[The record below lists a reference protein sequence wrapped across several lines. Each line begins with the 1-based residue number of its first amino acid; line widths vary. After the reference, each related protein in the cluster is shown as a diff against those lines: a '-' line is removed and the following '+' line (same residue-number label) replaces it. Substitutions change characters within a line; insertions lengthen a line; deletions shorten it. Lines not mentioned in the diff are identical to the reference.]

1 MAKVCGMLMDEM
13 DSEEECMSDE
23 RITRR
28 EIIKKAAYIA
38 PLIFTVKAN
47 FAFASAGSG
56 DYHTDVKNQDNQK
69 NKDKQ
74 DYQNNFQGLTNKTKY

>member
-1 MAKVCGMLMDEM
+1 
-13 DSEEECMSDE
+13 MSDE

-38 PLIFTVKAN
+38 PLIITVKAN

-56 DYHTDVKNQDNQK
+56 DYYTDINE
-69 NKDKQ
+69 KDKRENKKEH
-74 DYQNNFQGLTNKTKY
+74 YQNNFQGLTNKTKY